1 MLHYAVTQLNFHRI
15 GTQLGLL
22 DLVTNH
28 GENYNKLSTIPPRML
43 ALPRTVIEQEERIR
57 SFWMTEV
64 LDNVSTLGTGWNFSI
79 SSLENHALLPCNEIV
94 WAFPERAVDTL
105 SPLNLDSSS
114 LFSLYVSLVG
124 GQLVKVHAFLRQKF
138 DHYSLTDWKQQQ
150 ERCTILDASLDEWR
164 QSEEVEAALSL
175 HSPTSDALFVLINAT
190 LNTQVLSLS
199 LILSK

>member
-1 MLHYAVTQLNFHRI
+1 
-15 GTQLGLL
+15 
-22 DLVTNH
+22 
-28 GENYNKLSTIPPRML
+28 ML

-64 LDNVSTLGTGWNFSI
+64 LDNVSTLGTGWNLSI

-94 WAFPERAVDTL
+94 WAFPERAVDAL

-124 GQLVKVHAFLRQKF
+124 DQLVKVHAFLRQKF
-138 DHYSLTDWKQQQ
+138 DHYSITDWEQQQ
-150 ERCTILDASLDEWR
+150 ERCTMLDASLNQWR
-164 QSEEVEAALSL
+164 QSEEVVEALSS

-199 LILSK
+199 FRIIRVDRRLTRLN